1 MIKHLKL
8 DTEKSL
14 LGSQFVGLKVQG
26 QVGLVFDEGL
36 LEDIIEKNARLN
48 VKSIRF
54 RHF

>member
-8 DTEKSL
+8 DTEKKSL

-36 LEDIIEKNARLN
+36 LADIITREECKT
-48 VKSIRF
+48 
-54 RHF
+54 